1 MSLTADIQSL
11 YRLRYLSGVALAV
24 IVYDHLLTLDEE
36 FSTIWASKS
45 RDYLQKLMFV
55 ANRYYTEAMVMYV
68 VYVSSGSANLDN
80 EVSPIAKVSIDVKTD
95 APYPSC
101 RQFIWVFALTST
113 LFTAITHF
121 FITLRLYH
129 SWDKRKRM
137 AVILVAAFVAFI
149 SAAAALAIM
158 SAFQVQSV
166 IYYVPFLKVCR
177 IPDIPGTFPYMMGTL
192 LGFDLFIILLALFNA
207 FERPH
212 KTHADVLDALHRDG
226 ARLFLAVFL
235 MRLVC
240 LVMSIVAMPADCF
253 GILNVMW
260 TLTAII
266 SSRIHLRVE
275 GLKFATLGWARTSVL
290 VL

>member
-80 EVSPIAKVSIDVKTD
+80 EVSPIARV
-95 APYPSC
+95 C

-226 ARLFLAVFL
+226 ARLFLVI